1 MNTPMRAAEQRSR
14 AGEFGEDCLSPRA
27 VGLCEGEF
35 RSRPAWRAA
44 QARAH
49 LKRSSSPK
57 GRRTWGGLSWVTFFG
72 RSKKVTSRRAAPGEL
87 EAPCK
92 RYTNYPGTL
101 ALVCI
106 LLCAATATAQEKYPT
121 KVIRILTATPG
132 SNHDWGARITAQELA
147 PRIGQR
153 VIVENRGSISS
164 EIVARDTAPDGYT
177 LLFYGAYTWLQPLL
191 AKVSWDPVEDLAPIS
206 LVISS
211 PNVLVVHPS
220 LPVKSTK
227 ELIALAKARPG
238 VLNYSAGGGG
248 SSQHIAA
255 ELFNYLAQVK
265 TVRVNY
271 KGAGP
276 SIQGLLTGEV
286 HLMFAALGPI
296 TPHVKSGK
304 VRALA
309 VTTSKATTLARDLP
323 PIADVLPG
331 YASESAIGLF
341 APKKTPAA
349 IIKLLA
355 GHVQQGMK
363 TADPQLIANNGVEV
377 VASTPEAFAA
387 FIRTDMT
394 KMSEVIKS
402 GSFSN

>member
-1 MNTPMRAAEQRSR
+1 MLALLSVS
-14 AGEFGEDCLSPRA
+14 LSPIYA
-27 VGLCEGEF
+27 I
-35 RSRPAWRAA
+35 A
-44 QARAH
+44 QD
-49 LKRSSSPK
+49 
-57 GRRTWGGLSWVTFFG
+57 
-72 RSKKVTSRRAAPGEL
+72 
-87 EAPCK
+87 
-92 RYTNYPGTL
+92 
-101 ALVCI
+101 
-106 LLCAATATAQEKYPT
+106 KYPT

-206 LVISS
+206 LVINS

-238 VLNYSAGGGG
+238 TLNYSAGGGG

-255 ELFNYLAQVK
+255 ELFNYLAK
-265 TVRVNY
+265 IKIVRVNY

-276 SIQGLLTGEV
+276 SILGLLTGEV

-296 TPHVKSGK
+296 MPHVKSGK

-309 VTTSKATTLARDLP
+309 VTTSKASALARDLP

-355 GHVQQGMK
+355 SHVQQGMK
-363 TADPQLIANNGVEV
+363 AVDPQVIANNGVEV

-387 FIRTDMT
+387 FIKVDMT

>member
-1 MNTPMRAAEQRSR
+1 
-14 AGEFGEDCLSPRA
+14 
-27 VGLCEGEF
+27 V
-35 RSRPAWRAA
+35 
-44 QARAH
+44 
-49 LKRSSSPK
+49 
-57 GRRTWGGLSWVTFFG
+57 
-72 RSKKVTSRRAAPGEL
+72 
-87 EAPCK
+87 
-92 RYTNYPGTL
+92 
-101 ALVCI
+101 
-106 LLCAATATAQEKYPT
+106 
-121 KVIRILTATPG
+121 
-132 SNHDWGARITAQELA
+132 AQELT

-164 EIVARDTAPDGYT
+164 EIVAKDTPPDGYT

-191 AKVSWDPVEDLAPIS
+191 AKVNWDPLEDLAPIS

-238 VLNYSAGGGG
+238 ALNYSAGGGG

-255 ELFNYLAQVK
+255 ELFNYMAQVK
-265 TVRVNY
+265 IVRVNY

-276 SIQGLLTGEV
+276 SMLGLITGEV
-286 HLMFAALGPI
+286 QLMFASLGPI
-296 TPHVKSGK
+296 MPHIKSGK

-331 YASESAIGLF
+331 YVSESAIGLF

-355 GHVQQGMK
+355 SQVQQGMK
-363 TADPQLIANNGVEV
+363 AADPNIIANNGVEV
-377 VASTPEAFAA
+377 VASSPEEFAR
-387 FIRTDMT
+387 FIAADRR
-394 KMSEVIKS
+394 KMSAVIRS
-402 GSFSN
+402 ASFSN